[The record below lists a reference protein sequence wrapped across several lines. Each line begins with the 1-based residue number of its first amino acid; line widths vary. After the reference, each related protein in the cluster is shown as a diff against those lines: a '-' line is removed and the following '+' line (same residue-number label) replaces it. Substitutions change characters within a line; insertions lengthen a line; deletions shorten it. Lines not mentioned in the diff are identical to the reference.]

1 MRIKLILALLFLP
14 VCTLAQKSFNI
25 QGRIINEKGE
35 AVEYV
40 QVGIPKLN
48 IGTVSTVDGH
58 FKINV
63 PADTLEFHHV
73 SYQAARVP
81 VTSEADDLVIVLQE
95 LELPPV
101 VLTAGETKE
110 KYLIR
115 PGKNILGSKGSISIS
130 LATREFKG
138 GELGSVAKTK
148 KKFKIKDIELTL
160 RDNSIPDCVASVN
173 IYLIEDRQKE
183 TFVNVLNKP
192 IYFNVP
198 VSKTPQK
205 LVIHPSETVM
215 LEPGKY
221 FIAFQIVGCNKEAL
235 EAYLAKPEKD
245 RLINE
250 MKMTTAIYLKSSYL
264 RENALGKMQHIPI
277 NIGIAVKG
285 LEYQ

>member
-1 MRIKLILALLFLP
+1 MSRGFLFRQSA
-14 VCTLAQKSFNI
+14 TS
-25 QGRIINEKGE
+25 
-35 AVEYV
+35 
-40 QVGIPKLN
+40 
-48 IGTVSTVDGH
+48 
-58 FKINV
+58 
-63 PADTLEFHHV
+63 
-73 SYQAARVP
+73 AARVP

-110 KYLIR
+110 KYLVR

-148 KKFKIKDIELTL
+148 KRFK
-160 RDNSIPDCVASVN
+160 
-173 IYLIEDRQKE
+173 
-183 TFVNVLNKP
+183 
-192 IYFNVP
+192 
-198 VSKTPQK
+198 
-205 LVIHPSETVM
+205 
-215 LEPGKY
+215 
-221 FIAFQIVGCNKEAL
+221 AL

-245 RLINE
+245 RLIKE
-250 MKMTTAIYLKSSYL
+250 MKMTTAIYLTSSYL

>member
-1 MRIKLILALLFLP
+1 MRIKLILALLVLP
-14 VCTLAQKSFNI
+14 VCALAQKSFNI

-48 IGTVSTVDGH
+48 IGIVSTVDGQ
-58 FKINV
+58 FKITV
-63 PADTLEFHHV
+63 PGDTLEFHHV

-81 VTSEADDLVIVLQE
+81 VTGEADDLVIVLQE

-101 VLTAGETKE
+101 VLIAGETKE
-110 KYLIR
+110 KFLVR
-115 PGKNILGSKGSISIS
+115 PGKIILGSKGSISIA

-138 GELGSVAKTK
+138 GELGSVARTK

-160 RDNSIPDCVASVN
+160 RDNSIPDCVASIN
-173 IYLIEDRQKE
+173 IYRIEDKME
-183 TFVNVLNKP
+183 SFFNVLNKP

-198 VSKTPQK
+198 VSKTPQR

-245 RLINE
+245 RGLNE

>member
-1 MRIKLILALLFLP
+1 MRIKLILALLVLP
-14 VCTLAQKSFNI
+14 VCALAQKSFNI

-48 IGTVSTVDGH
+48 IGTVSTVDGQ
-58 FKINV
+58 FKITV
-63 PADTLEFHHV
+63 PGDTLECHHV

-81 VTSEADDLVIVLQE
+81 VTGDADDLVIVLHE

-101 VLTAGETKE
+101 VLIAGETKE
-110 KYLIR
+110 KYLVR
-115 PGKNILGSKGSISIS
+115 PGKNILGSKGSISIVLS
-130 LATREFKG
+130 TREFKG
-138 GELGSVAKTK
+138 GELGSVARTK

-160 RDNSIPDCVASVN
+160 RDNSIPDCVASIN
-173 IYLIEDRQKE
+173 IYRIEDKME
-183 TFVNVLNKP
+183 SFVNVLNKP

-245 RLINE
+245 RGLNE

>member
-1 MRIKLILALLFLP
+1 MRIKLILALLVLP
-14 VCTLAQKSFNI
+14 VCALAQKSFNI

-73 SYQAARVP
+73 SYQVARVP
-81 VTSEADDLVIVLQE
+81 VTGEADDLVIILQE

-110 KYLIR
+110 KYLVR

-138 GELGSVAKTK
+138 GELGSVARTK

-160 RDNSIPDCVASVN
+160 RDNSIPDCVASIN

-198 VSKTPQK
+198 VSKTPQR

>member
-1 MRIKLILALLFLP
+1 MRIKLILALLVLP
-14 VCTLAQKSFNI
+14 VCALAQKSFNI

-81 VTSEADDLVIVLQE
+81 VTGDADDLVIVLHE

-101 VLTAGETKE
+101 VLIAGETKE
-110 KYLIR
+110 KYLVR
-115 PGKNILGSKGSISIS
+115 PGRNLLGNKGSISIV

-138 GELGSVAKTK
+138 GELGSVARTK
-148 KKFKIKDIELTL
+148 KKFKIKDIEFTV
-160 RDNSIPDCVASVN
+160 RDNSIPDCVASIN
-173 IYLIEDRQKE
+173 IYRIEDKME
-183 TFVNVLNKP
+183 SFVNVLNKP

-205 LVIHPSETVM
+205 LVVHPSETVM

-245 RLINE
+245 RGLNE

-264 RENALGKMQHIPI
+264 RENALAKMQHIPI